1 MNYRNI
7 YRALSIKNAI
17 NVLMTIYQSC
27 QIEQYLS
34 FRDIEESLKIEKHSL
49 RKITNRLSSCGLIMS
64 VKDKNGT
71 NGRSRVYVVSN
82 TNICEKIKELTI
94 ELSN

>member
-34 FRDIEESLKIEKHSL
+34 FSDIEESLKIEKHSL
-49 RKITNRLSSCGLIMS
+49 RKITNRLSSCGLIVS
-64 VKDKNGT
+64 TKDTNGAD
-71 NGRSRVYVVSN
+71 GRSRVYVVSN
-82 TNICEKIKELTI
+82 ANICEKIKELTV